1 MAGYLMSCTTA
12 KICLYLKA
20 VSILVPNWC
29 LIHIVTNPFSLES
42 SSKKKDGG
50 SFTVAPVPLEVHVAP
65 LAVIQPPVTGLHLD
79 APGAHIH
86 DQVEQPVHQLDGEE
100 VGPLLLVR
108 LRPLQ
113 AAMAEQQQAAGLH
126 RAEVKGYGACLLCVP
141 SGQRQVGRRC
151 VEGDWLQGLHA
162 LAAEYQVTMDT
173 DLRVSLFSQP

>member
-1 MAGYLMSCTTA
+1 MPS
-12 KICLYLKA
+12 
-20 VSILVPNWC
+20 WC
-29 LIHIVTNPFSLES
+29 LHHIVTNPFSLENS
-42 SSKKKDGG
+42 SEKKDGH
-50 SFTVAPVPLEVHVAP
+50 SFTIAPVPLEVHVAP
-65 LAVIQPPVTGLHLD
+65 LAVVQPLVTGLHLD

-86 DQVEQPVHQLDGEE
+86 DQVEESVHQLDGEE

-113 AAMAEQQQAAGLH
+113 AAMAEEQQAAGLH
-126 RAEVKGYGACLLCVP
+126 GAKVKGYGACFLCVP